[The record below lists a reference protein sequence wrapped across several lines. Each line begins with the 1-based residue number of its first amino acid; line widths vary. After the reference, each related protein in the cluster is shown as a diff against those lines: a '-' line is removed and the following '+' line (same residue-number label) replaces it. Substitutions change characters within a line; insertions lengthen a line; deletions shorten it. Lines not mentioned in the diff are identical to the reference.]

1 MKIVKRAIALV
12 FGGSILAAA
21 PILSP
26 VALWGLGAAVPAV
39 TAEFIYR
46 KWPADWPWYW
56 GLPAWIPIQLSI
68 GYCIFRLV
76 SDKAAGSLLDA
87 FVIWAFATT
96 FMRVFISI
104 VLLGDQIKGGT
115 WFALGLLI
123 MAKIAQTF
131 WGR

>member
-1 MKIVKRAIALV
+1 MTAL
-12 FGGSILAAA
+12 FSL
-21 PILSP
+21 LSP
-26 VALWGLGAAVPAV
+26 AAFWGLAAAVPAV
-39 TAEFIYR
+39 IAELIYK
-46 KWPADWPWYW
+46 KWPEEWPWWW
-56 GLPAWIPIQLSI
+56 GLPAWIPIQLAI

-76 SDKAAGSLLDA
+76 TDKSAATLLDA

-96 FMRVFISI
+96 AMRVFISVAI
-104 VLLGDQIKGGT
+104 LGENVKGGT